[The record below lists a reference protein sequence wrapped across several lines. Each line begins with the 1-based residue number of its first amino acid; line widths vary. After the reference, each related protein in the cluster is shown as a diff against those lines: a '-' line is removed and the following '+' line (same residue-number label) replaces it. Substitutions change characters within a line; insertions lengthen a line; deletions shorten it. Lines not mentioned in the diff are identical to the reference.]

1 MSEDNNNSVKNTKE
15 GEEVIVISSGSE
27 S

>member
-1 MSEDNNNSVKNTKE
+1 MREDNNNSVKNTKE